1 MGKFKVGDRV
11 TSGGKHHATVVGVT
25 DTIKIQWDEVDGD
38 GIIFGTWQ
46 SDAFELIPRKFKP
59 GDFVRSVADD
69 NTFGT
74 VGMVYEDDG
83 DPEDQD
89 PYWVALYDVEQ
100 SEEPFSAD
108 ELIPW
113 VPKIGERVIEAG
125 VDDEEEGTVLN
136 EDFGRA
142 IVLWDSFP
150 HAQDW
155 PVTDLEPVDEHDFV
169 AGDVVEY
176 SHPVFANIERA
187 TVVGAGDGY
196 LNVVFDSGFLPPGN
210 YTKDVFKLAA

>member
-11 TSGGKHHATVVGVT
+11 TDGVKAATVT
-25 DTIKIQWDEVDGD
+25 SISETIGIVWDNGNL
-38 GIIFGTWQ
+38 GLWNA
-46 SDAFELIPRKFKP
+46 DAFELIPRKFKP

-125 VDDEEEGTVLN
+125 VDDEEEGTVIGWAN
-136 EDFGRA
+136 TITAR
-142 IVLWDSFP
+142 VVWDSFP
-150 HAQDW
+150 LAQDW
-155 PVTDLEPVDEHDFV
+155 LISDLGPVDEKDFV

-176 SHPVFANIERA
+176 SHPIFSNIEQA
-187 TVVGAGDGY
+187 TVVGTGDGY